1 MRGFSLLLASTGPVA
16 LHAAEQRQSMK
27 AAANPI
33 RKVVTMMQALQSK
46 VEAEG
51 EKEKELFDKYMCYC
65 KNGAE
70 ALAKTIADAE
80 AKGPELTAAIGEATG
95 KLAQLKDDIKAH
107 QADRAAAKTA
117 MAEATAVREKEAAAF
132 ATATGDLKT
141 NLAGLGKAI
150 AAIEKGAG
158 GFLQTSAASLL
169 KKIVMNKGDML
180 DADRQDVLSF
190 LSSDSEYAPA
200 SGEITGILKTMA
212 DEMAADLKA
221 ATDEETAA
229 IASYDGLMAAK
240 KKEVD
245 SLTKMIEDKLQR
257 VGDLGV
263 EIQEMKN
270 DLGDTADS
278 LEDDKKF
285 LADLDKNC
293 AGKQK
298 LYDEAIKMRGQ
309 ELAALADTIKILN
322 DDDALEL
329 FKKTLPGSSASFLQI
344 QVSASAMKS
353 RALALIQE
361 AQSSS
366 VQRRP
371 ALDFISLALSG
382 KKIGFDKIIGM
393 IDDLVVELKAE
404 QESDEKKKEYCAAEF
419 DKSEDKHK
427 VLTKSISDL
436 ESAIAESEEGIA
448 TTKAEIEA
456 LSDGIKALDKSVAE
470 ATEQRKE
477 ENEEHTAL
485 MAGNSA
491 AKELLAFAKN
501 RLNKFYNP
509 KLYKAPAKAELTA
522 EDQATLAAGGTLA
535 PTEAPGGIAG
545 TGVTVLAQKADP
557 GPPPAAPAAYSKK
570 GEESNG
576 IISMI
581 DMLMKDLDKE
591 MTQAELEEK
600 DGQEDYETYM
610 TDSATKRAEDS
621 KTMTDKEG
629 ALADLETGLGQQKS
643 DTAQAGKDLGALN
656 EYIHSLHLECDWLV
670 KYFDMRK
677 EARANEVDALE
688 KAKAVLSGADYS
700 LVQTGARKS
709 RKFLH

>member
-1 MRGFSLLLASTGPVA
+1 MRGFSLLLASAGPVA
-16 LHAAEQRQSMK
+16 LHAAEQRQTMK
-27 AAANPI
+27 VAANPI
-33 RKVVTMMQALQSK
+33 RKVVTMMQALQAK

-51 EKEKELFDKYMCYC
+51 ETEKDLHDKYMCYC
-65 KNGAE
+65 KNGAS
-70 ALAKTIADAE
+70 ALAKSIADAE
-80 AKGPELTAAIGEATG
+80 AKGPELAAAIEEGTG
-95 KLAQLKDDIKAH
+95 KLAQLKEDIKAH

-132 ATATGDLKT
+132 AEATGDLKT

-150 AAIEKGAG
+150 AAIEKGMA
-158 GFLQTSAASLL
+158 GFLQTSTASML
-169 KKIVMNKGDML
+169 KKLVMNKNNML

-200 SGEITGILKTMA
+200 SGEITGILKTME
-212 DEMAADLKA
+212 DEMNADLKA

-229 IASYDGLMAAK
+229 IAAYDGLMAAK

-270 DLGDTADS
+270 DLGDSADG
-278 LEDDKKF
+278 LADDKKF

-293 AGKQK
+293 ESKQK
-298 LYDEAIKMRGQ
+298 LYDENVKMRGQ
-309 ELAALADTIKILN
+309 ELAALADTIKVLN

-329 FKKTLPGSSASFLQI
+329 FKKTLPGASASFLQI
-344 QVSASAMKS
+344 QVSASAMKN

-366 VQRRP
+366 MQRRP
-371 ALDFISLALSG
+371 ALDFISLALRG
-382 KKIGFDKIIGM
+382 KKIGFEKIIGM

-404 QESDEKKKEYCAAEF
+404 QEEDEKKKEYCAAEF

-436 ESAIAESEEGIA
+436 ESAIAESEEGIT

-456 LSDGIKALDKSVAE
+456 LSDGIRALDKSVTE

-477 ENEEHTAL
+477 ENEEYTAL
-485 MAGNSA
+485 MAGNTA

-509 KLYKAPAKAELTA
+509 KLYKPPAKAELSA

-545 TGVTVLAQKADP
+545 TGVTVLAQADP
-557 GPPPAAPAAYSKK
+557 GPPPTAIKAYSKK

-576 IISMI
+576 IIAMI
-581 DMLMKDLDKE
+581 DMLIKDLDKE

-600 DGQEDYETYM
+600 DGQGDYETFM
-610 TDSATKRAEDS
+610 QDSATKRAEDS

-643 DTAQAGKDLGALN
+643 DKAQAEKDLGALN
-656 EYIHSLHLECDWLV
+656 EYIHSLHLECDWLI

-677 EARANEVDALE
+677 EARTNEIDALE

-709 RKFLH
+709 RRFLH

>member
-591 MTQAELEEK
+591 MTQSELEEK

-610 TDSATKRAEDS
+610 SDSATKRAEDS